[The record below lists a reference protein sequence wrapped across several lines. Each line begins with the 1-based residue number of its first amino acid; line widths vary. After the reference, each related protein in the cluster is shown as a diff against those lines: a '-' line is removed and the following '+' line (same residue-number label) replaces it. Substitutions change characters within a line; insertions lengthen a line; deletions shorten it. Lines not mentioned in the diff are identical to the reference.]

1 MTILDN
7 IRKSVADL
15 SVDTTAPTIVDG
27 QSIDPGPDKRADIER
42 ERLRRK
48 AVDLAIA
55 ERLRVLGKQTR
66 ATLWGI
72 WIIVGFAGCEY
83 IGILGSSKPP
93 VWARA
98 VFDGLAWV
106 LKQL

>member
-1 MTILDN
+1 MSLLDN

-15 SVDTTAPTIVDG
+15 SVDTTSPMIDG
-27 QSIDPGPDKRADIER
+27 HSIDPGAEQRLDVAR
-42 ERLRRK
+42 ERDRRK
-48 AVDLAIA
+48 FVDLAIA

-106 LKQL
+106 LKQI